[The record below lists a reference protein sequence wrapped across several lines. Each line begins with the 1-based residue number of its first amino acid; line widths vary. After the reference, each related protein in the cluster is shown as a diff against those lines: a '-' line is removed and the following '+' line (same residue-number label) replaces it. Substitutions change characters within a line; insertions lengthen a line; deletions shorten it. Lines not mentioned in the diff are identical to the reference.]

1 MRRMRR
7 ISPVLKFLHRDVPTT
22 PFEKYYYTY
31 DLRVRLNYYVG
42 NRRLLV
48 FPNRRATSRKSLFI
62 TLDTIF

>member
-7 ISPVLKFLHRDVPTT
+7 ISPVLKFLHVLRR
-22 PFEKYYYTY
+22 FEKYYYTY
-31 DLRVRLNYYVG
+31 GLRVRLNYYVG